1 MKTQLERLAEWVVA
15 LRLEHVPPDVR
26 RLATLQVLDTLA
38 AICAGAR
45 APAGRRIRAAL
56 ARLCPRG
63 PCRVLPDGDG
73 WSVLEAVYL
82 HSALANALELDNFVL
97 SGHLG
102 QSAVTTALALG
113 AATGADGN
121 ETLLAQIAGVEAAT
135 RLGAHL
141 TTGPQQ
147 GHMRAYVHRVAAT
160 VAAARLLRLDEAAT
174 AQALA
179 IALSMP
185 EFPLYPAAFSAD
197 TKVVLTSGPA
207 VAGIL
212 AARMA
217 EAGLD
222 AALDV
227 VEHPLGLLTY
237 LSYLT
242 HTPDI
247 WGAIGRTWFLY
258 SLSSKSHA
266 TCAYAQGP
274 VTAALALRSRV
285 GDVPAQLA
293 SVTVHAPL
301 TTLVMEAFSRPH
313 LRAGVTPVNMQFS
326 TRRSVA
332 AALLHGALDGAY
344 YADESVFAARATAVA
359 ELAERVDLRHDWGMT
374 VDLLRG
380 VDAGLEGA
388 GKPGILGMS
397 QARASLDRFREAFGS
412 RPLLGW
418 RDLPD
423 LARTS
428 RSDLAYLARRYWRGY
443 RSRLPFVGGAAA
455 RAAWRSTESDFSQ
468 VRLAL
473 AGRVTLRL
481 RDGRVL
487 TEECRIPPGFAGDP
501 NREQAI
507 HDKFGREA
515 VPVLGVSR
523 ARRLAS
529 LVLELPTTSARELM
543 HAITP

>member
-1 MKTQLERLAEWVVA
+1 VRTQLEQLADWIVTLRLAD
-15 LRLEHVPPDVR
+15 VPREVQ
-26 RLATLQVLDTLA
+26 RLAALQALDTLA
-38 AICAGAR
+38 AICAGSR
-45 APAGRRIRAAL
+45 CPAGRRVRGAL
-56 ARLCPRG
+56 SRLHPEG
-63 PCRVLPDGDG
+63 PCRVLPDGAG

-113 AATGADGN
+113 AMVGASGED
-121 ETLLAQIAGVEAAT
+121 TLLAQVAGVEAAT
-135 RLGAHL
+135 RLGAYL

-147 GHMRAYVHRVAAT
+147 GHMRAYVHRVAAAA
-160 VAAARLLRLDEAAT
+160 AAARLLRLDASAT
-174 AQALA
+174 AYALA

-207 VAGIL
+207 VAGIR
-212 AARMA
+212 AALMA

-222 AALDV
+222 APLDV

-237 LSYLT
+237 FSYLG
-242 HTPDI
+242 HTPEI
-247 WGAIGRTWFLY
+247 WGALGRTWFLY
-258 SLSSKSHA
+258 SLSSKSQA

-274 VTAALALRSRV
+274 VSAALALRARV
-285 GDVPAQLA
+285 GAGVTDIE

-313 LRAGVTPVNMQFS
+313 LRAGLTPVNMHFS

-332 AALLHGALDGAY
+332 AALLHGPLDGAY
-344 YADESVFAARATAVA
+344 YADATAFAARAAEVA
-359 ELAERVDLRHDWGMT
+359 ALTERVTLRHDWSLT
-374 VDLLRG
+374 VGLLRG
-380 VDAGLEGA
+380 IDAGLEGA

-412 RPLLGW
+412 RPLVSW
-418 RDLPD
+418 SDLPD
-423 LARTS
+423 LLCTPPA
-428 RSDLAYLARRYWRGY
+428 DLAYLARRYWRGY
-443 RSRLPFVGGAAA
+443 RSRLPFPHGARS
-455 RAAWRSTESDFSQ
+455 RAAWRSVESDFRR

-473 AGRVTLRL
+473 SGRVTLRL
-481 RDGRVL
+481 RGGRVL
-487 TEECRIPPGFAGDP
+487 VDECHVPPGFAGDP

-507 HDKFGREA
+507 CSKFDREA
-515 VPVLGVSR
+515 VPALGAER
-523 ARRLAS
+523 ARRLGTA
-529 LVLELPTTSARELM
+529 VLDLPSVSARELM
-543 HAITP
+543 ETLA